1 MMILSISIRKY
12 VIFQLTLLLETPME
26 TIIMKIIKMI
36 WMIKI
41 MISMVLAS
49 LLKP

>member
-12 VIFQLTLLLETPME
+12 VIFQLILLLETPME